1 MILAD
6 FYYLIVLDIEFYIQ
20 V

>member
-1 MILAD
+1 MVLTV
-6 FYYLIVLDIEFYIQ
+6 FYYLIFLDIEFYNE